1 MAAAAREPTTGHKR
15 GPGRPSRGAMPA
27 AKKQKTAAFTPT
39 RDSSAA
45 PSPAAHSP
53 VSEKKSGGLVA
64 KLSDV
69 KPLPVLLEPQPLS
82 LSDDEY
88 QSLSSSAVLPASL
101 ERSRM
106 RWISKGVFERYWVK
120 PEGGKNGKPPPP
132 NNPDAKWMK
141 SRGECRIRI
150 EPHLFVADMYV
161 EDRGKPPGAAPK
173 QPIPQYRPTQQHGA
187 QQHQNRPL
195 PPVLLPPSSGQNV
208 TGAPPKSQAPQR
220 PQEPGPRVPHAS
232 SSTASSPPV
241 PQQGPK
247 PDPVI
252 SLLAT
257 RASNDPQLK
266 ALMKEVATGNATQ
279 DQLKVFQKHI
289 DELTAIISKQ
299 RQHEEDS
306 TAKGFQQANVIQHDG
321 PSDTQ
326 PSIASQAAPPQPL
339 KPPIHPAAQQ
349 PPPHYGQQQTWS
361 APIPA
366 PTNLPVILAF
376 KDAGAT
382 EDRFLFPQHSILEAL
397 SPQHLLVSFMVTRK
411 VHQAID
417 TTYLDLNT
425 EYWQPVTIMIEVA
438 YGREELLNCI
448 RRWVKPAEEVRKHME
463 SIMLT
468 CKRVPDC
475 FLALRLP
482 FKSTATAE
490 SGAISKEATPILEDR
505 SRPKAGAKAAKKAA
519 AAPKGEPDAV
529 RRQAGHQAAD
539 SITVHPK
546 DSNGSPVLGMTP
558 DKPVMSNDTAA
569 DQADGA
575 ADGEGGGRPRRTT
588 RKSVRISDAQ

>member
-1 MAAAAREPTTGHKR
+1 MAAMADEVTTGHKR

-39 RDSSAA
+39 RDSSVA
-45 PSPAAHSP
+45 PSPVANSP
-53 VSEKKSGGLVA
+53 APEKKLSGLVA
-64 KLSDV
+64 KLSDAR
-69 KPLPVLLEPQPLS
+69 PLPVLPDPQPLS

-88 QSLSSSAVLPASL
+88 QSLISSAVLATSL
-101 ERSRM
+101 ERSRL
-106 RWISKGVFERYWVK
+106 RWISEGVFERYWVK

-161 EDRGKPPGAAPK
+161 EDRGKPPGAASK
-173 QPIPQYRPTQQHGA
+173 QPIPQYRPMQQHGS
-187 QQHQNRPL
+187 QQYQNRPL
-195 PPVLLPPSSGQNV
+195 PPVLLPPNSGQNGP
-208 TGAPPKSQAPQR
+208 GAPPKSQQPQR
-220 PQEPGPRVPHAS
+220 PQQPGPRAPHAS
-232 SSTASSPPV
+232 SSASASSSIPP
-241 PQQGPK
+241 QGPK

-252 SLLAT
+252 SMLAT

-289 DELTAIISKQ
+289 DELTAIITKQ
-299 RQHEEDS
+299 RQDEEDS
-306 TAKGFQQANVIQHDG
+306 TAKPFEQGNMIQYDG

-326 PSIASQAAPPQPL
+326 PSIASQATLQQPL
-339 KPPIHPAAQQ
+339 KPPIHPAAQH
-349 PPPHYGQQQTWS
+349 PPPQYGQQQTWS
-361 APIPA
+361 APLPA

-382 EDRFLFPQHSILEAL
+382 EDRFLFPEHSILEAL
-397 SPQHLLVSFMVTRK
+397 SPQHLLVSFIVTRK
-411 VHQAID
+411 GHQAVD
-417 TTYLDLNT
+417 TTYVDLNT

-448 RRWVKPAEEVRKHME
+448 RRWVKPADEVRKHME
-463 SIMLT
+463 SVMRS
-468 CKRVPDC
+468 CERVPEC
-475 FLALRLP
+475 HLALRLP

-490 SGAISKEATPILEDR
+490 SEEVSKEATPVLEDR
-505 SRPKAGAKAAKKAA
+505 ARPKAGAKAAKKAA
-519 AAPKGEPDAV
+519 SAAKGEADAA
-529 RRQAGHQAAD
+529 RRQSGNQLAE
-539 SITVHPK
+539 SITVQPK
-546 DSNGSPVLGMTP
+546 SGSKVQVPGTMP
-558 DKPVMSNDTAA
+558 DKPALHNATAT

-575 ADGEGGGRPRRTT
+575 AEGEGGGRPRRAT
-588 RKSVRISDAQ
+588 RKSVRISEG

>member
-1 MAAAAREPTTGHKR
+1 
-15 GPGRPSRGAMPA
+15 MPA
-27 AKKQKTAAFTPT
+27 AKKQKTAALTPT
-39 RDSSAA
+39 RDSSVA

-53 VSEKKSGGLVA
+53 APEKKSAGLVA
-64 KLSDV
+64 KLSDA
-69 KPLPVLLEPQPLS
+69 KPLPVLLEPQSLS
-82 LSDDEY
+82 LPDDEY
-88 QSLSSSAVLPASL
+88 QSLVSSAVLATSL
-101 ERSRM
+101 ERSRL
-106 RWISKGVFERYWVK
+106 RWISEGVFERYWVK

-150 EPHLFVADMYV
+150 EPHLFVADLYV
-161 EDRGKPPGAAPK
+161 EDRGKAPGAASK
-173 QPIPQYRPTQQHGA
+173 QPIPQYKPTQQHGA
-187 QQHQNRPL
+187 QQYQNRPL
-195 PPVLLPPSSGQNV
+195 PPVLLPPSSGNPS
-208 TGAPPKSQAPQR
+208 TGAPPKSQTPQR
-220 PQEPGPRVPHAS
+220 PQHPGPRVPHAS

-241 PQQGPK
+241 AQQGPK

-252 SLLAT
+252 SMLAT

-289 DELTAIISKQ
+289 DELTAIISRQ
-299 RQHEEDS
+299 RQDEEDS
-306 TAKGFQQANVIQHDG
+306 TAKGFQQASVIQYDG

-326 PSIASQAAPPQPL
+326 PSIASQAASQQPL
-339 KPPIHPAAQQ
+339 RPPVHPAAQQ
-349 PPPHYGQQQTWS
+349 APPHYGQQQTWS
-361 APIPA
+361 APISA

-382 EDRFLFPQHSILEAL
+382 EDRFLFPQHSILESL
-397 SPQHLLVSFMVTRK
+397 SPQHLLVSFTVTRK
-411 VHQAID
+411 AHQAMD

-463 SIMLT
+463 SIMQS
-468 CKRVPDC
+468 CNRIPDC
-475 FLALRLP
+475 HLALRLP

-490 SGAISKEATPILEDR
+490 SEEVSKEGTPILDDR
-505 SRPKAGAKAAKKAA
+505 PRQKAGGKAAKKSAS
-519 AAPKGEPDAV
+519 APKGESDAA
-529 RRQAGHQAAD
+529 RRQSGTHAAETIAVQ
-539 SITVHPK
+539 SK
-546 DSNGSPVLGMTP
+546 DSDGSQALGMIQ
-558 DKPVMSNDTAA
+558 DKPVVPNGTAA

-575 ADGEGGGRPRRTT
+575 TDGEGGGRPRRTT
-588 RKSVRISDAQ
+588 RKSVRINEG